1 MSGHARNLDVGRIGG
16 GVWCAESPM
25 CSEDQ
30 LLMDGLAAKWSAI
43 EQEEYRVDDL
53 FERGIVLVDL
63 LFRPTYMSLKE
74 IDQKR

>member
-1 MSGHARNLDVGRIGG
+1 MSGHERNIDVGRIGG

-30 LLMDGLAAKWSAI
+30 LLMDGLAVNGVPLSRR
-43 EQEEYRVDDL
+43 EYRVHDL
-53 FERGIVLVDL
+53 FERGVLLVDL
-63 LFRPTYMSLKE
+63 IFRPTYMSLKE